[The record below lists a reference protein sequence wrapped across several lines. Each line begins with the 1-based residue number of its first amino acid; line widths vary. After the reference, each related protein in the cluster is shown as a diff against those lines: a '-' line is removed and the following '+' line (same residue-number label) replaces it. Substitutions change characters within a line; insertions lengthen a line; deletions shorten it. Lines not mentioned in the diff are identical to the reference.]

1 MAFCANCGGPIQEG
15 IKFCASCG
23 KPVTGAPNDQ
33 AAPIVQ
39 PQVMAAQTQSPKA
52 YPPGYVP
59 KEWLIALLLCIFL
72 GCGHRF
78 YVGKKGTGFL
88 MAILLIFN
96 WIGLFSFSIVAWP
109 LLIITF
115 LGYFVWWLIDLI
127 YICKVKFTDKKGFLL
142 KKD

>member
-1 MAFCANCGGPIQEG
+1 MAFCANCGSPIQDG
-15 IKFCASCG
+15 IKFCAGCG
-23 KPVTGAPNDQ
+23 KAVTDAPNGQ
-33 AAPIVQ
+33 AAPTVH
-39 PQVMAAQTQSPKA
+39 PQVQSQVTAAQTQSTKA

-78 YVGKKGTGFL
+78 YVGKVGTGIL
-88 MAILLIFN
+88 MAVLII
-96 WIGLFSFSIVAWP
+96 IGWLGTLVWP
-109 LLIITF
+109 LLIVL

-127 YICKVKFTDKKGFLL
+127 YICKGKFTDAKGFAL